1 MINSNY
7 IFRFYAL
14 LLLSLIYSNLGGI
27 KDNADGFWEP
37 SGDDS
42 VDSDTYPKE
51 IDGEEETNE
60 QWGSDQDEHTEF
72 DNAFDGE
79 YYGVD
84 QNDNGTL
91 DSTGLGENQNQG
103 NFGTEMEVYQ
113 TPGGEDNV
121 TGESSVEWGQAE
133 VATSRGNGSNVDA
146 DDGNENFVPP
156 EDTHV
161 DNDRNNGED
170 IGEEGMEEGT
180 VSVQNTTLEN
190 AFEGNPEIQ
199 KEDQNAN
206 ETTDSERGIGK
217 QNQTVLGADMDVYQT
232 PGGEEAVMGEGSDQ
246 VSFAP
251 RESQQLLPLIEEHGT
266 SKAAPEDSP
275 SHTEKSLFE
284 DAGVD
289 KQAELRSIKG
299 NSKSNLITINCRTYQ
314 LEIQAIFRKS

>member
-1 MINSNY
+1 M
-7 IFRFYAL
+7 
-14 LLLSLIYSNLGGI
+14 
-27 KDNADGFWEP
+27 
-37 SGDDS
+37 
-42 VDSDTYPKE
+42 
-51 IDGEEETNE
+51 
-60 QWGSDQDEHTEF
+60 
-72 DNAFDGE
+72 
-79 YYGVD
+79 D

-133 VATSRGNGSNVDA
+133 VATSRGNGSNVDP

-161 DNDRNNGED
+161 DYDRNNGED

-190 AFEGNPEIQ
+190 AFEGNPEVQ

-232 PGGEEAVMGEGSDQ
+232 PGGEEAVMEEGSDQ

-251 RESQQLLPLIEEHGT
+251 RESQQLLP
-266 SKAAPEDSP
+266 P

-314 LEIQAIFRKS
+314 LEIQGILRKS